1 MHGAPSVSFPVGRSR
16 FAGHLLM
23 IIWTAGAG
31 CAGVVCYQS
40 QSTGW
45 RNAVLLAAVVVV
57 GAAAGLAWQRERGGE
72 LHFDGQ
78 NWRFA
83 GAGPVDA
90 ARLQPAL
97 DLQSLMLVRLAAPGQ
112 RPRWCW
118 LECRSAPHRWLDL
131 RRAVYSRA
139 PSADRAG
146 PIAAESQRSASPG
159 PSPSSS

>member
-1 MHGAPSVSFPVGRSR
+1 
-16 FAGHLLM
+16 M
-23 IIWTAGAG
+23 IIWTAGAC
-31 CAGVVCYQS
+31 CAGVVCYQFES
-40 QSTGW
+40 MGW
-45 RNAVLLAAVVVV
+45 RSAVLLASVVVA
-57 GAAAGLAWQRERGGE
+57 GAAAGLAWRRACAGE

-78 NWRFA
+78 NWRLGGA

-90 ARLQPAL
+90 ARLLPAL
-97 DLQSLMLVRLAAPGQ
+97 DLQSLLLVRLAAPGQ

-118 LECRSAPHRWLDL
+118 LERRSAPHHWLDL

-139 PSADRAG
+139 PSADRDG